1 MLSFDHANIPPTPS
15 IEIDT
20 DMYQDNGALSPQ
32 RTINDLVSTSTAGA
46 GPSVQ
51 LVERMSAAVR
61 RLESEKATYK
71 DELARLSAQRDD
83 ARNEI
88 VVLMREVEG
97 KRTDEGK
104 LAAVEKELGEV
115 KSRYEA
121 CLEMVGEKEEQV
133 GELKQDV
140 QELKRIYREL
150 VEEKVGR

>member
-1 MLSFDHANIPPTPS
+1 MLNFSLPPTPS
-15 IEIDT
+15 IEVDA
-20 DMYQDNGALSPQ
+20 DMAHSQTYTEAPSPH

-61 RLESEKATYK
+61 RLESEKAAHK
-71 DELARLSAQRDD
+71 DELARLSTQRDE
-83 ARNEI
+83 ARDEI

-97 KRTDEGK
+97 KRAEEGQ
-104 LAAVEKELGEV
+104 LAVVQKELSEV

-121 CLEMVGEKEEQV
+121 CLQMVGEKEEEV
-133 GELKQDV
+133 EELRQDV

-150 VEEKVGR
+150 VEEKVGG